1 MAAWEP
7 LPAGWACSR
16 HKASLSL
23 APVNIF
29 RAGADEERA
38 ETARL
43 SSFIGAIAIGDLV
56 KSTLGPKGMDK
67 ILLSSGRDSNVTVTN
82 DGATILKSIGID
94 NPAAQVLVDM
104 SKVQDDEVGDGTTSV
119 TVLAAELLRE
129 AELLIAK
136 KIHPQT
142 IISGWRLATQ
152 VAREALLNAALDHG
166 NDKEK
171 FEADLLNIARTTL
184 SSKLLTHH
192 KDHFAKLAVEAV
204 LRLKGSGNLEAIHI
218 IKKLGGSLTESYLD
232 EGFLLDK
239 KIGVNQPKRIENAK
253 ILIANTGMDTD
264 KIKVFG
270 SRVRVDSTAKVAE
283 IELAEKEKMK
293 EKVERILKHGI
304 NCFINRQL
312 IYNYPEQLFASAGVM
327 AIEHADFVGVER
339 LALVTGGEI
348 TSTFDHP
355 ELVKLGTCKLIEEV
369 MIGEDK
375 LIHFSGVAMGEAC
388 TIVLRGATQ
397 QILDEAERSLH
408 DALCVLS
415 QTVKDTRT
423 VFGGGCSEMLMA
435 HAVAELANRTP
446 GKESVAIESFAKAL
460 QMLPTIIADN
470 AGYDSADLVSQLRA
484 AHSEGKATYGL
495 DMRNG
500 IIGDMEEVGITE
512 SFQVKRQVLLSAAEA
527 AEVILRVDNIIKAA
541 PRKRVPDHHPC

>member
-1 MAAWEP
+1 M
-7 LPAGWACSR
+7 
-16 HKASLSL
+16 ASLSL

-29 RAGADEERA
+29 KAGADEERA

-67 ILLSSGRDSNVTVTN
+67 ILLSSGRDASLMVTN
-82 DGATILKSIGID
+82 DGATILKNIGVD
-94 NPAAQVLVDM
+94 NPAAKVLVDM
-104 SKVQDDEVGDGTTSV
+104 SRVQDDEVGDGTTSV

-129 AELLIAK
+129 AESLIAR

-142 IISGWRLATQ
+142 IIAGWREATKA
-152 VAREALLNAALDHG
+152 ARQALLNSAVDHG
-166 NDKEK
+166 
-171 FEADLLNIARTTL
+171 LI
-184 SSKLLTHH
+184 
-192 KDHFAKLAVEAV
+192 V
-204 LRLKGSGNLEAIHI
+204 
-218 IKKLGGSLTESYLD
+218 
-232 EGFLLDK
+232 GFLLDK

-264 KIKVFG
+264 KIKIFG

-283 IELAEKEKMK
+283 IEHAEKEKMK

-312 IYNYPEQLFASAGVM
+312 IYNYPEQLFGAAGVM
-327 AIEHADFVGVER
+327 AIEHADFAGVER

-348 TSTFDHP
+348 ASTFDHP
-355 ELVKLGTCKLIEEV
+355 ELVKLGSCKLIEEV

-375 LIHFSGVAMGEAC
+375 LIHFSGVALGEAC

-408 DALCVLS
+408 DALCVLA
-415 QTVKDTRT
+415 QTVKDSRT
-423 VFGGGCSEMLMA
+423 VYGGGCSEMLMA
-435 HAVAELANRTP
+435 HAVTQLASKTP
-446 GKESVAIESFAKAL
+446 GKEAVAMESYAKAL
-460 QMLPTIIADN
+460 RMLPTIIADN
-470 AGYDSADLVSQLRA
+470 AGYDSADLVAQLRA
-484 AHSEGKATYGL
+484 AHSEGKTTSGL
-495 DMRNG
+495 DMKEG
-500 IIGDMEEVGITE
+500 TIGDMAILGITE